1 MPVAVLWVRHLF
13 LLLSFSLF
21 LCFYVLLF
29 VFVPLFVCFGS
40 CVCSFVFVSLFVPLF
55 WFLCLFLC
63 SFVCLFL
70 CLFPLLTS
78 FLYTLCICLY
88 SLLSL
93 FPFLNLFFQS
103 FLILSLSFS
112 RCQSVEIQ
120 KDFLDAQRIIKRY
133 EGLLSELKAK
143 LEESDI
149 NSRAY
154 PEKVGNEIVSVK

>member
-1 MPVAVLWVRHLF
+1 MSAPSLSPSF
-13 LLLSFSLF
+13 LLFVSLF
-21 LCFYVLLF
+21 LCSF
-29 VFVPLFVCFGS
+29 V
-40 CVCSFVFVSLFVPLF
+40 CVCSFVCLF

-63 SFVCLFL
+63 FGFLVCSFVLVSLFVPLFVLVSLFVPLFLCLFV

-78 FLYTLCICLY
+78 FLYTPCICLY
-88 SLLSL
+88 SFLSL

-133 EGLLSELKAK
+133 EGLPSE
-143 LEESDI
+143 
-149 NSRAY
+149 
-154 PEKVGNEIVSVK
+154 PEKVGNEILSVK